1 MATYHGRVQINGTLT
16 RGVLH
21 LRKTES
27 DTSAIVADMPDGTEL
42 DVTLS
47 SNKEWFST
55 IYDGKSGYV
64 KAVNIAITEGFPLY
78 RVNVNNGTLNIRKK
92 PSTTAK
98 ASFNAAKDRGLY
110 VLETSGNWYL
120 VSCNIGTG
128 WASKSYLVKDPTV
141 KPFDYPTVDEFLE
154 RLKDFCG
161 KGWKYKDGYSSS
173 QKYIDCSNYPYV
185 ARFSLGE
192 KGATSEY
199 KSISSD
205 EKGTFTHPSQLRVG
219 MEIFQSNPENTSTKD
234 HMGVYAGLVKF
245 KNGETLHAV
254 YQSMAK
260 YNANQQAI
268 YDEETGPNLT
278 EMNSDWDCWAW
289 SKYVQH

>member
-141 KPFDYPTVDEFLE
+141 KPFDYPTVDEFIE

-161 KGWKYKDGYSSS
+161 KGWQYKDGYSSS
-173 QKYIDCSNYPYV
+173 QKYIDCSNYPYI
-185 ARFSLGE
+185 A
-192 KGATSEY
+192 
-199 KSISSD
+199 
-205 EKGTFTHPSQLRVG
+205 
-219 MEIFQSNPENTSTKD
+219 
-234 HMGVYAGLVKF
+234 
-245 KNGETLHAV
+245 
-254 YQSMAK
+254 
-260 YNANQQAI
+260 
-268 YDEETGPNLT
+268 
-278 EMNSDWDCWAW
+278 
-289 SKYVQH
+289 